1 MIAAVVVLQI
11 LINLIVIQKVRRKC
25 WLTLDRNHMNLS
37 QPDVPVQQ
45 RTKEVQI
52 IQVDQKVYFRNI
64 YIPLKSFIVIIYLHI
79 QKKLNL

>member
-1 MIAAVVVLQI
+1 MITAVVVLQV
-11 LINLIVIQKVRRKC
+11 LMNLIVIQKVRRKC
-25 WLTLDRNHMNLS
+25 RLTLDRNHMNLS

-52 IQVDQKVYFRNI
+52 IQVTQKVYFRNV

>member
-1 MIAAVVVLQI
+1 MITAVVVLQV
-11 LINLIVIQKVRRKC
+11 LMNLIVIQKVRRKC
-25 WLTLDRNHMNLS
+25 RLTLDRNHMNLS

-52 IQVDQKVYFRNI
+52 IQVTQKVYFRNV

-79 QKKLNL
+79 QK